1 MKNILR
7 NTTQTA
13 LLFLSQYLSP
23 GETAVDA
30 TCGNGHDTVA
40 LAKLGAGTIYAFDIQ
55 QTAIQNT
62 KDALIAQNL
71 YSDHI
76 HLILDGHEN
85 MTRYIREKVQVVIFN
100 LGYLPAA
107 SKEVITK
114 TQTTLKA
121 VSQALSLL
129 KEDGLLCITMYS
141 GHPGGKEEKEALLSF
156 AQSLDTS
163 LYHTAYINMLN
174 QRNHPPELLL
184 ITLKRGV
191 GIEKNKDCMYPGSC
205 QQQ

>member
-1 MKNILR
+1 M
-7 NTTQTA
+7 A
-13 LLFLSQYLSP
+13 LLFLAQYLHP

-30 TCGNGHDTVA
+30 TCGNGHDTMA

-55 QTAIQNT
+55 REAIQHT
-62 KDALIAQNL
+62 KDALIAQDL

-85 MTRYIREKVQVVIFN
+85 MAHYVREKVQVVIFN
-100 LGYLPAA
+100 LGYLPSA
-107 SKEVITK
+107 SKEIITR

-129 KEDGLLCITMYS
+129 KKDGLLCITMYS
-141 GHPGGKEEKEALLSF
+141 GHPGGQEEKEALLSF

-163 LYHTAYINMLN
+163 LYHTAYINMPN

-191 GIEKNKDCMYPGSC
+191 GIEKNKDCMYIGSC